1 MRRTL
6 PSFISPPPAAA
17 LGQRRR
23 RDWRGP
29 AIIAALS
36 LLLVVQILLADRAAL
51 AADAR
56 WRPLVSAACTVLRCD
71 VPAWREP
78 GAMTLVDRDVRPH
91 PARAGALRVK
101 ATFRNDARW
110 AQAWPVLVLT
120 LSDVDGRVVGARA
133 FQPRE
138 YLGREPEHATI
149 ASQQAAQVAMD
160 ILEPMPGV
168 VAFTFDFR

>member
-1 MRRTL
+1 M
-6 PSFISPPPAAA
+6 
-17 LGQRRR
+17 
-23 RDWRGP
+23 
-29 AIIAALS
+29 
-36 LLLVVQILLADRAAL
+36 LLVQILLADRMQL

-56 WRPLVSAACTVLRCD
+56 WRPFVSAACMILRCE

-78 GAMTLVDRDVRPH
+78 AAITLVDRDVRPH

-110 AQAWPVLVLT
+110 AQAWPVLMLT

-138 YLGREPEHATI
+138 YLGREPAHATI
-149 ASQQAAQVAMD
+149 ASDEAAAVAMD